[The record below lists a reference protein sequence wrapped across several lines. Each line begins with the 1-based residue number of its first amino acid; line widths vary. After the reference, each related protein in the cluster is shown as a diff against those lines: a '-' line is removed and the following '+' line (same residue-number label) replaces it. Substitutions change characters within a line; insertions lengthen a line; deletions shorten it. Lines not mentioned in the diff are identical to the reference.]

1 LALLGFACG
10 MGLRVGAKPKCAN
23 AGRQRILFF
32 LCGGGVLIF
41 FLRVGLCVAKV
52 RFSVKEQRICQPKK
66 SRPKDL
72 FESVCLVVFESVCCC
87 RVGSLRL
94 LPTGSVHTLCRITK
108 ILSFILKIHAG
119 IECAQCYKAFQFLIF
134 HFFNFGI
141 HFYILLI
148 SSPY

>member
-32 LCGGGVLIF
+32 CAVGCFNF
-41 FLRVGLCVAKV
+41 FRVGLCVAKV
-52 RFSVKEQRICQPKK
+52 RFSVKKQRKCQPNK

-94 LPTGSVHTLCRITK
+94 LPTDY
-108 ILSFILKIHAG
+108 A
-119 IECAQCYKAFQFLIF
+119 
-134 HFFNFGI
+134 
-141 HFYILLI
+141 
-148 SSPY
+148 